1 MTGPL
6 NVVVRFIDGLK
17 AESESADRN
26 IRERRQT
33 RQTRAALF
41 ETPPPLEFSSSE
53 ATTSVY
59 SRFKVL
65 YLFCF
70 IFFRCI
76 IKSRSLHLPWVPSLP
91 LSLASILTFL
101 SLLLRSRSPIVLIA
115 SLCPPLFVLW
125 NVLHVSNCSR
135 AFRALNCFHFHSVPS
150 LPPFIS
156 SLRSSLEYPLVE
168 KTKRR

>member
-1 MTGPL
+1 MWSFGLLTASRQNRNPRTGIF
-6 NVVVRFIDGLK
+6 VRD
-17 AESESADRN
+17 DR
-26 IRERRQT
+26 RDKRALRCSKLRPRSSFQVRKRQ
-33 RQTRAALF
+33 LPF
-41 ETPPPLEFSSSE
+41 TP
-53 ATTSVY
+53 V
-59 SRFKVL
+59 SRFFI
-65 YLFCF
+65 YLFY
-70 IFFRCI
+70 IFRYI

-91 LSLASILTFL
+91 LSLACILTFL